1 MKLAFVSNKFVLG
14 RWHPSIDTTS
24 GAHAPPHAK
33 MPACYRYVD
42 MAIRETAERY
52 QNERKKTTKEEE
64 APP

>member
-1 MKLAFVSNKFVLG
+1 
-14 RWHPSIDTTS
+14 
-24 GAHAPPHAK
+24 